1 MSSSKCF
8 YVPLS
13 SCMCVPLSVCLPE
26 CVCLSATNLADLS
39 LETRRHAN
47 QETRICRWW
56 WLDRPVYTRM
66 RSFADNLDVAIVV
79 VLCIR
84 VQFPG
89 RLPLYICQTRRRPL
103 RMRYE
108 HARQRLRLLVSLRR
122 EKGKEENIVCSSAL
136 ENIMRSWMV

>member
-1 MSSSKCF
+1 
-8 YVPLS
+8 
-13 SCMCVPLSVCLPE
+13 MCVPLSVCLPE

-89 RLPLYICQTRRRPL
+89 RLPLYICQIRRRPL